1 MFKSLSAFFVAALGV
16 SGFSAAYANETN
28 DITEPRAAA
37 SVSWDA
43 AAAALG
49 GSGCV
54 KDVDSFVIANGNDLS
69 VIFTNLGFSLAGGSG
84 DPLAARKNCAFRV
97 PATIAKGI
105 YIGELTQIVTYG
117 ITKTAGSQG
126 SVATRSTFFGFPVNP
141 YTVSVP
147 YGSAINQPLLTQTR
161 KDRFFVNT
169 AWWTSWCALQRN
181 PKGLFQA
188 NFAVSGQRDS
198 DFEDLIMFVD
208 GLDLKYEVKAALQ
221 FCGVN

>member
-1 MFKSLSAFFVAALGV
+1 MFRSTKVICATALAV
-16 SGFSAAYANETN
+16 SGISSALANET
-28 DITEPRAAA
+28 DEYMAPRAAA

-43 AAAALG
+43 AASALG

-69 VIFTNLGFSLAGGSG
+69 VIFTNLGFALAGGSG

-105 YIGELTQIVTYG
+105 YIGELTQIITYG
-117 ITKTAGSQG
+117 ITKTAGSRG

-141 YTVSVP
+141 YTVNVP
-147 YGSAINQPLLTQTR
+147 YGVSVNQPLLTQTR
-161 KDRFFVNT
+161 KDQFYVNT
-169 AWWTSWCALQRN
+169 AWWSGWCALQRN
-181 PKGLFQA
+181 PRGLFQA

-198 DFEDLIMFVD
+198 DYEDLIMFVD

-221 FCGVN
+221 FCGVR